1 MKNPRALENPAWYMY
16 LAVIKSVDKAVY
28 DAVERAVDVALDVVV
43 ESPRYQTVRW
53 VLRDAVSAAKRAVL
67 RTAGQPV
74 SGARRDDSDRSTLQ
88 DFLRSIEEL

>member
-1 MKNPRALENPAWYMY
+1 MKNPRALEEPAWYMY

-28 DAVERAVDVALDVVV
+28 DAVERAVDVAVDV
-43 ESPRYQTVRW
+43 EGPRYQTVRW